1 MSPPVDKRSNPVLW
15 LVIGLPVLAVVAGVG
30 LIVVAVRSGGSDAV
44 PGEVRR
50 TAQVQVADLAPD
62 EAARRAGLRA
72 VLRVDAEAGR
82 VQLFPVAGQFDRGE
96 SLQLAMGHP
105 TREARDHVLALVP
118 EELGWG
124 AEARLEPGH
133 DWTLRL
139 TPAGGDWRLQGRL
152 RAGEQA
158 AVLLPALAHEGKS
171 K

>member
-1 MSPPVDKRSNPVLW
+1 MNRPGEKRRNPVLW
-15 LVIGLPVLAVVAGVG
+15 LVIALPALSVVAGIG
-30 LIVVAVRSGGSDAV
+30 LVVVAVRSGGSDAV
-44 PGEVRR
+44 PVEVRR

-72 VLRVDAEAGR
+72 VLRIDADAGR
-82 VQLFPVAGQFDRGE
+82 IQLLPVAGQFDRGE
-96 SLQLAMGHP
+96 PLQLALGHP
-105 TREARDHVLALVP
+105 TQEARDRVLALLP

-124 AEARLEPGH
+124 AEARLEPGQ

-139 TPAGGDWRLQGRL
+139 APPAGDWRLQGRL

-158 AVLLPALAHEGKS
+158 AVLLPAVAREGPS